1 MFAFPVFQ
9 VELIPHQQTVLV
21 EVPKQT
27 PKEDRPLSSNDVQVA
42 CLLFTCIMAF
52 LLGYINVS

>member
-9 VELIPHQQTVLV
+9 VELIPQQTVSV
-21 EVPKQT
+21 EVPIQT
-27 PKEDRPLSSNDVQVA
+27 PKQDRPLSNDVQVA

>member
-9 VELIPHQQTVLV
+9 VELIPHQQTVS
-21 EVPKQT
+21 VPIQT
-27 PKEDRPLSSNDVQVA
+27 PKEDRPLSNDVQVA